1 MAINHSAKAVDSVL
15 AELLK
20 LLLYRIPE
28 PPFDT
33 ISPCTQEWWMELIQD
48 KVVIVTGAAA
58 GIGAGVAKLFT
69 EGGAHVFLTDL
80 DGPGVRNVAAAL
92 QAEGGSAFG
101 FEANAASREAM
112 AKVVEDAMTRF
123 GRIDVLIN
131 NAGIYPRQPFLEMT
145 EEQWDGMHDVNL
157 KSVFHCTKL
166 VTPHMVRQ
174 KSGAI
179 VNISSVTFFTGLQN
193 LTHYIASKGAI
204 IGFTRAL
211 AREIGEH
218 NVRVNCITPGA
229 IETEGERKL
238 MPKEEADKVMAL
250 QSLKRR
256 ITPLDVARVCLFLS
270 TELSDSMTGQT
281 LNVDGGWIMY

>member
-1 MAINHSAKAVDSVL
+1 
-15 AELLK
+15 
-20 LLLYRIPE
+20 
-28 PPFDT
+28 
-33 ISPCTQEWWMELIQD
+33 
-48 KVVIVTGAAA
+48 
-58 GIGAGVAKLFT
+58 LFT
-69 EGGAHVFLTDL
+69 EGGAHVFLVDL
-80 DGPGVRNVAAAL
+80 DGPGVRKVAATL
-92 QAEGGSAFG
+92 QAAGGSALG
-101 FEANAASREAM
+101 FEANAGSRDAM
-112 AKVVEDAMTRF
+112 ARVVEDAMSRF
-123 GRIDVLIN
+123 GRIDILIN

-166 VTPHMVRQ
+166 VMPHMVRQ
-174 KSGAI
+174 RAGAI
-179 VNISSVTFFTGLQN
+179 VNISSVTFFTGLQH

-211 AREIGEH
+211 AREIGEY

-238 MPKEEADKVMAL
+238 MSKEEADKVMAQ

-256 ITPLDVARVCLFLS
+256 ISPLDLARVCLFLS
-270 TELSDSMTGQT
+270 TELSDAMTGQT

>member
-1 MAINHSAKAVDSVL
+1 
-15 AELLK
+15 
-20 LLLYRIPE
+20 
-28 PPFDT
+28 
-33 ISPCTQEWWMELIQD
+33 MELMKD
-48 KVVIVTGAAA
+48 KVAIVTGAAA
-58 GIGAGVAKLFT
+58 GIGAGAAKLFA
-69 EGGAHVFLTDL
+69 ENGAHVFLGDL
-80 DGPGVRNVAAAL
+80 DGARVKKVAADLRAK
-92 QAEGGSAFG
+92 GGSAFG
-101 FEANAASREAM
+101 FEANAGRRDAM
-112 AKVVEDAMTRF
+112 ATVVEDAISRF
-123 GRIDVLIN
+123 GRIDILIN

-145 EEQWDGMHDVNL
+145 EEQWDTMQDINL

-166 VTPHMVRQ
+166 VLPHMVKQRA
-174 KSGAI
+174 GAI

-211 AREIGEH
+211 AREVGVH

-238 MPKEEADKVMAL
+238 MSKQEADKVIEL

-256 ITPLDVARVCLFLS
+256 IIPLDLARVCLFLS
-270 TELSDSMTGQT
+270 TELSDAMTGQI

>member
-1 MAINHSAKAVDSVL
+1 
-15 AELLK
+15 
-20 LLLYRIPE
+20 
-28 PPFDT
+28 
-33 ISPCTQEWWMELIQD
+33 MELIKG

-58 GIGAGVAKLFT
+58 GIGAGVAELFA
-69 EGGAHVFLTDL
+69 EQGAHVFLSDV
-80 DGPGVRNVAAAL
+80 DGPGVNKVAAAL
-92 QAEGGSAFG
+92 QAKGCSACA
-101 FEANAASREAM
+101 FEANAGSRDAM
-112 AKVVEDAMTRF
+112 AKVVDDALSGF

-145 EEQWDGMHDVNL
+145 EQQWDTMQDINL

-166 VTPHMVRQ
+166 VLPHMVKQRA
-174 KSGAI
+174 GAI

-204 IGFTRAL
+204 IGFTRGL
-211 AREIGEH
+211 AREVGVH

-238 MPKEEADKVMAL
+238 MSKQEADKVMEF

-256 ITPLDVARVCLFLS
+256 ISPLDLGRVCLFLA
-270 TELSDSMTGQT
+270 TELSDAMTGQT

>member
-1 MAINHSAKAVDSVL
+1 
-15 AELLK
+15 
-20 LLLYRIPE
+20 
-28 PPFDT
+28 
-33 ISPCTQEWWMELIQD
+33 
-48 KVVIVTGAAA
+48 VTGAAA
-58 GIGAGVAKLFT
+58 GIGAGVGKLFAQ
-69 EGGAHVFLTDL
+69 EGAHVFLTDL
-80 DGPGVRNVAAAL
+80 DGAGVKNVAGAI
-92 QAEGGSAFG
+92 QAEGLSAFG
-101 FEANAASREAM
+101 FEANARSRDAM
-112 AKVVEDAMTRF
+112 AKVVEEAITRF

-131 NAGIYPRQPFLEMT
+131 NAGVYPRQPFLEMT
-145 EEQWDGMHDVNL
+145 EEQWDTMQDINL

-166 VTPHMVRQ
+166 VMPHMVRQ
-174 KSGAI
+174 RAGAV

-211 AREIGEH
+211 AREMGVH

-238 MPKEEADKVMAL
+238 MSKQQADEVLAV

-256 ITPLDVARVCLFLS
+256 ISPLDLARVCLFLS
-270 TELSDSMTGQT
+270 TELSDAMTGQT

>member
-1 MAINHSAKAVDSVL
+1 
-15 AELLK
+15 
-20 LLLYRIPE
+20 
-28 PPFDT
+28 
-33 ISPCTQEWWMELIQD
+33 MELIKD
-48 KVVIVTGAAA
+48 KVVVVTGAAA
-58 GIGAGVAKLFT
+58 GIGAGVAKLFA
-69 EGGAHVFLTDL
+69 ECGAHVFLTDL
-80 DGPGVRNVAAAL
+80 DGPGVKKVAADL
-92 QAEGGSAFG
+92 QAQGGSVFG
-101 FEANAASREAM
+101 FEANARNRDAM
-112 AKVVEDAMTRF
+112 KKVVEDALTRF

-131 NAGIYPRQPFLEMT
+131 NAGVYPRQPFLEMT
-145 EEQWDGMHDVNL
+145 EEQWDAMQDINL

-166 VTPHMVRQ
+166 VMPHMVRQ
-174 KSGAI
+174 RSGAV

-211 AREIGEH
+211 AREMGEH

-238 MPKEEADKVMAL
+238 MSKQEADKVMAL

-256 ITPLDVARVCLFLS
+256 ITPLDLARVCLFLS
-270 TELSDSMTGQT
+270 TELSDAVTGQT